1 MTVIIVLSIIGIVA
15 ILLEL
20 LLPGGILGVL
30 GAVALI
36 VAASQ
41 VFADYGATAGM
52 IFSFSAFTITV
63 VAFLLWMKYFHLIPF
78 AKSFILHEAVGG
90 EDGSGDKSVGTDPAL
105 VGKRGVT
112 VTDLQPS
119 GRARIDGERHDVVA
133 ESGAIDKGTEIEVVA
148 INPIPVVRVVA

>member
-1 MTVIIVLSIIGIVA
+1 MTVIIVLTIVGIVA

-30 GAVALI
+30 GALSLI
-36 VAASQ
+36 AASVM
-41 VFADYGATAGM
+41 VFSDYGSTAGLV
-52 IFSFSAFTITV
+52 FSFSAAAVTA
-63 VAFLLWMKYFHLIPF
+63 VAFLFWMKYFHKLPF
-78 AKSFILHEAVGG
+78 ARSFILHDAVGG

-133 ESGAIDKGTEIEVVA
+133 ESGAIDKDTEVEVVA
-148 INPIPVVRVVA
+148 VNPIPVVRAI